1 MGNLLNVFSGV
12 FGGVIAFIATRA
24 LVDGMDNSTWSTAEI
39 TMMETIL
46 PLVIAMGTVWGVF
59 SLFTR
64 GRGN

>member
-24 LVDGMDNSTWSTAEI
+24 LVDGMDNSSWSTAEV

>member
-1 MGNLLNVFSGV
+1 MGNLLEVFSGV

-24 LVDGMDNSTWSTAEI
+24 LVDGMDNSTWSTAEV

-59 SLFTR
+59 RLFAA
-64 GRGN
+64 GRGK

>member
-1 MGNLLNVFSGV
+1 MGDLTQVFSGV

-24 LVDGMDNSTWSTAEI
+24 LVDGMDNSSWSTAEV

-59 SLFTR
+59 KLFSAGR
-64 GRGN
+64 GR

>member
-1 MGNLLNVFSGV
+1 MGNLLEVFSGV

-24 LVDGMDNSTWSTAEI
+24 LVDGMDNSSWSTAEV

-64 GRGN
+64 SKGR

>member
-1 MGNLLNVFSGV
+1 MGNLLEVFSGV

-24 LVDGMDNSTWSTAEI
+24 LVDGMDNSTWSTAEV

-46 PLVIAMGTVWGVF
+46 PLVLAMGTVFGVF
-59 SLFTR
+59 RLFAR